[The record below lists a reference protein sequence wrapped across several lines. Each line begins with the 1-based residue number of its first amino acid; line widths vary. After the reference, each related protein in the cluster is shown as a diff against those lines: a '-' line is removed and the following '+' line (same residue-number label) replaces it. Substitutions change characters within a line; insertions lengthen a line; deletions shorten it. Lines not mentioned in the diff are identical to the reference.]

1 MEYNNF
7 TINKRGSKMEQFLE
21 KAKDASRVISTLS
34 GYEKNRILNEM
45 AQALRDKSTD
55 ILTANKLDMLNG
67 EKNNLTSALMD
78 RLFLD
83 EERIN
88 SMAIAIEEI
97 ASLKEPVGRVLDG
110 WVTEDGLKIEKVSI
124 AIGVIGI
131 IYESRPNVTS
141 DTAALCF
148 KSSNVCVLKGGKEA
162 DNSNKAIAKILQ
174 DVLIKNNLPQSL
186 ISLIPDTSREGVAQL
201 IKMDKYVDLII
212 PRGGAGLIKYVS
224 ENATV
229 SVVKHDKGQCH
240 TYIDKDAK
248 IENAIAIALNA
259 KVQRPGV
266 CNAMETLLVDKTI
279 ADNTLPLLK
288 KAFDEAH
295 TELKGC
301 KQTQNIIDIAN
312 ANDKDFDTEYLAN
325 ILNIKVV
332 DGVEEAVNHIIK
344 FGSGHSEAIIT
355 ENITTAEIFLNAI
368 DAAAVYVNAST
379 RFTDGG
385 AFGFGAEVGI
395 STNKLHA
402 RGPMGIEG
410 LTTYKFKI
418 YGSGQIR

>member
-1 MEYNNF
+1 
-7 TINKRGSKMEQFLE
+7 MEQFLQE
-21 KAKDASRVISTLS
+21 AKDASRVLNTLS
-34 GYEKNRILNEM
+34 GAQKNKILKEM
-45 AQALRDKSTD
+45 AEALR
-55 ILTANKLDMLNG
+55 ANTMNLIEANALDMADG
-67 EKNNLTSALMD
+67 KKNNLSSALMD

-83 EERIN
+83 ESRIE
-88 SMAIAIEEI
+88 SMAVAVEEI
-97 ASLKEPVGRVLDG
+97 AALKEPVGRVLDG

-124 AIGVIGI
+124 PIGVIGI

-162 DNSNKAIAKILQ
+162 EHSNKAIASVLQ
-174 DVLIKNNLPQSL
+174 AVLKRNDLPEAL
-186 ISLIPDTSREGVAQL
+186 ISLIPDSSREGVNKL

-212 PRGGAGLIKYVS
+212 PRGGEGLIRHVS
-224 ENATV
+224 QNATV

-240 TYIDKDAK
+240 TYIDKDANQ
-248 IENAIAIALNA
+248 EDAIKIALNA

-266 CNAMETLLVDKTI
+266 CNAMETLLVDKEI
-279 ADNTLPLLK
+279 ASQILPKLK
-288 KAFDEAH
+288 AAFDEVH
-295 TELKGC
+295 TQLKGC
-301 KQTQNIIDIAN
+301 EQTQELIEVAHASDE
-312 ANDKDFDTEYLAN
+312 DFDTEYLAN
-325 ILNIKVV
+325 ILNIRVV
-332 DGVEEAVNHIIK
+332 DGVRGAIEHIVR

-355 ENITTAEIFLNAI
+355 ENISSAEEFLNAI

-418 YGSGQIR
+418 YGKGQIR

>member
-1 MEYNNF
+1 M
-7 TINKRGSKMEQFLE
+7 KKFLE
-21 KAKDASRVISTLS
+21 KAKSGSRVLSTIS
-34 GYEKNRILNEM
+34 GAEKNRILKEM
-45 AQALRDKSTD
+45 AAALRNKTEE
-55 ILTANKLDMLNG
+55 LLEANAQDMSDAH
-67 EKNNLTSALMD
+67 KNDLSSALKD
-78 RLFLD
+78 RLLLD
-83 EERIN
+83 ADRIDA
-88 SMAIAIEEI
+88 MAVAVEEI
-97 ASLKEPVGRVLDG
+97 AALKEPVGRVIDG

-124 AIGVIGI
+124 PIGVIGI

-162 DNSNKAIAKILQ
+162 EYSNRAIAKVLQ
-174 DVLIKNNLPQSL
+174 GVLAKNDLPTSL
-186 ISLIPDTSREGVAQL
+186 VSLLEDSSREGVAKL

-248 IENAIAIALNA
+248 LDNAIAIAINA

-266 CNAMETLLVDKTI
+266 CNAMETLLVDSAI
-279 ADNTLPLLK
+279 ASTALPKLK
-288 KAFDEAH
+288 VEFDKAH

-301 KQTQNIIDIAN
+301 LETQTIIEVKN
-312 ANDKDFDTEYLAN
+312 ASDEDYDTEYLAN

-332 DGVEEAVNHIIK
+332 DGVDGAIEHIVR

-355 ENITTAEIFLNAI
+355 ENITSAEKFLNAI
-368 DAAAVYVNAST
+368 DSACVYVNAST

-385 AFGFGAEVGI
+385 SFGFGAEVGI

-418 YGSGQIR
+418 YGSGQTR

>member
-1 MEYNNF
+1 
-7 TINKRGSKMEQFLE
+7 MEQFLQT
-21 KAKDASRVISTLS
+21 AKSASRVLNKLS
-34 GYEKNRILNEM
+34 SKEKNAILKAM
-45 AQALRDKSTD
+45 AVALRESTQEL
-55 ILTANKLDMLNG
+55 IAANALDMSDG
-67 EKNNLTSALMD
+67 KKNNLTPALMD

-83 EERIN
+83 ASRIDA
-88 SMAIAIEEI
+88 MAVAVEEI
-97 ASLKEPVGRVLDG
+97 AGLKEPVGRVLDG
-110 WVTEDGLKIEKVSI
+110 WVTDDDLKIEKVSI
-124 AIGVIGI
+124 PIGVIGI

-162 DNSNKAIAKILQ
+162 EHSNRAIAQVLQ
-174 DVLIKNNLPQSL
+174 RVLEKNGLPKAL
-186 ISLIPDTSREGVAQL
+186 ISLIPDSSRAGVDKL

-212 PRGGAGLIKYVS
+212 PRGGAGLIKHVS

-248 IENAIAIALNA
+248 IDNAIAIAINA

-266 CNAMETLLVDKTI
+266 CNSMETLLVDSAI
-279 ADNTLPLLK
+279 AKETLPKLK
-288 KAFDEAH
+288 AAFDAEH
-295 TELKGC
+295 TQLKGC
-301 KQTQNIIDIAN
+301 ANTQAVIDVADVSD
-312 ANDKDFDTEYLAN
+312 ADFDTEYLAN

-332 DGVEEAVNHIIK
+332 DGVDGAIEHILR
-344 FGSGHSEAIIT
+344 FGSGHSESIIT
-355 ENITTAEIFLNAI
+355 ENITAAEEFLNAI

-418 YGSGQIR
+418 YGSGQTR

>member
-1 MEYNNF
+1 
-7 TINKRGSKMEQFLE
+7 MEQFLE
-21 KAKDASRVISTLS
+21 EAKSGSRVLSTISGS
-34 GYEKNRILNEM
+34 EKNRILKEM
-45 AQALRDKSTD
+45 AGALRNNTTN
-55 ILTANKLDMLNG
+55 LLEANALDMSDG
-67 EKNNLTSALMD
+67 EKNSLTSALMD

-83 EERIN
+83 EGRIDA
-88 SMAIAIEEI
+88 MAVAIEEI
-97 ASLKEPVGRVLDG
+97 AALKEPVGRVLDG

-124 AIGVIGI
+124 PIGVIGI

-162 DNSNKAIAKILQ
+162 QHSNRAIAEVLK
-174 DVLIKNNLPQSL
+174 DVLIENDLPSSL
-186 ISLIPDTSREGVAQL
+186 ISLIPDSSREGVAKL

-248 IENAIAIALNA
+248 LDNAIAIAINA

-266 CNAMETLLVDKTI
+266 CNAMETLLVDRAI
-279 ADNTLPLLK
+279 ASDALPKLK
-288 KAFDEAH
+288 VEFDKAH

-301 KQTQNIIDIAN
+301 LETQTIIEAEHATDE
-312 ANDKDFDTEYLAN
+312 DYDTEYLAN

-332 DGVEEAVNHIIK
+332 DGVEGAIEHIVK

-355 ENITTAEIFLNAI
+355 ENITSAEEFLNAI

>member
-1 MEYNNF
+1 
-7 TINKRGSKMEQFLE
+7 MEQFLE
-21 KAKDASRVISTLS
+21 KAKSTSRVLSTIS
-34 GYEKNRILNEM
+34 GKDKNKILNEM
-45 AQALRDKSTD
+45 ANALR
-55 ILTANKLDMLNG
+55 ANTMNLLEANAIDMKNGKELN
-67 EKNNLTSALMD
+67 LSSALMD
-78 RLFLD
+78 RLYLD
-83 EERIN
+83 EARVD
-88 SMAIAIEEI
+88 SMAVAIEEI

-124 AIGVIGI
+124 PIGVIGI

-141 DTAALCF
+141 DTAGLCF
-148 KSSNVCVLKGGKEA
+148 KSGNVCVLKGGKEA
-162 DNSNKAIAKILQ
+162 EHSNKAIAEILQ
-174 DVLIKNNLPQSL
+174 KVLEKNNLPKEL
-186 ISLIPDTSREGVAQL
+186 ISLIPDSSREGVAQL

-224 ENATV
+224 QNATV

-240 TYIDKDAK
+240 TYIDKDANQK
-248 IENAIAIALNA
+248 NAIAIAINA

-266 CNAMETLLVDKTI
+266 CNAMETLLVDKDVAEEI
-279 ADNTLPLLK
+279 LPKLK
-288 KAFDEAH
+288 EAFDEAH

-301 KQTQNIIDIAN
+301 ELTQQIIQTNSATDE
-312 ANDKDFDTEYLAN
+312 DFDTEYLAN

-332 DGVEEAVNHIIK
+332 DGVDGAIEHIVR

-355 ENITTAEIFLNAI
+355 ENITTAESFLNNI

-418 YGSGQIR
+418 YGSGQTR

>member
-1 MEYNNF
+1 MGSDME
-7 TINKRGSKMEQFLE
+7 EFLQ
-21 KAKDASRVISTLS
+21 KAKSAARVLNTLS
-34 GYEKNRILNEM
+34 GAEKNRILKEM
-45 AQALRDKSTD
+45 AAALR
-55 ILTANKLDMLNG
+55 ANTMELLEANAKDMADG
-67 EKNNLTSALMD
+67 EKNQLSSALMD
-78 RLFLD
+78 RLLLD
-83 EERIN
+83 EKRVD
-88 SMAIAIEEI
+88 SMAVAIEEI
-97 ASLKEPVGRVLDG
+97 SGLKDPVGRILDG
-110 WVTEDGLKIEKVSI
+110 WVTEDDLKIEKVSI
-124 AIGVIGI
+124 PIGVIGI

-162 DNSNKAIAKILQ
+162 ENSNRAIAKVLQ
-174 DVLIKNNLPQSL
+174 ATLEKNSLPKEL
-186 ISLIPDTSREGVAQL
+186 ISLIPDSSREGVAQL
-201 IKMDKYVDLII
+201 IKMDRYVDLII
-212 PRGGAGLIKYVS
+212 PRGGEGLIKYVS
-224 ENATV
+224 QNATV

-240 TYIDKDAK
+240 TYIDKDANMQDAIK
-248 IENAIAIALNA
+248 IAINA

-266 CNAMETLLVDKTI
+266 CNSMETLLVDK
-279 ADNTLPLLK
+279 AVAKEALPKLK
-288 KAFDEAH
+288 EAFDAAH

-301 KQTQNIIDIAN
+301 SATQEIISVAD
-312 ANDKDFDTEYLAN
+312 ANDADFDTEYLAN

-332 DGVEEAVNHIIK
+332 AGVEEAIEHIVR

-355 ENITTAEIFLNAI
+355 ENIKTAEEFLNSI
-368 DAAAVYVNAST
+368 DAAALYVNAST

-410 LTTYKFKI
+410 LTTYKYKI

>member
-1 MEYNNF
+1 ME
-7 TINKRGSKMEQFLE
+7 EFLQQ
-21 KAKDASRVISTLS
+21 AKSSSRVFSTLS
-34 GYEKNRILNEM
+34 GREKNNILKEM
-45 AQALRDKSTD
+45 AQALRDNTQT
-55 ILTANKLDMLNG
+55 LLEANALDMQAG
-67 EKNNLTSALMD
+67 KENNLSSALMD

-83 EERIN
+83 ASRIEN
-88 SMAIAIEEI
+88 MAVAVEEI
-97 ASLKEPVGRVLDG
+97 AALKEPVGRILDG
-110 WVTEDGLKIEKVSI
+110 WVTEDGLKMQKVSI
-124 AIGVIGI
+124 PIGVIGI

-162 DNSNKAIAKILQ
+162 EFSNKAIAGILQ
-174 DVLIKNNLPQSL
+174 NVLVQNDLPTAL
-186 ISLIPDTSREGVAQL
+186 ISLIPDSSRAGVDKL

-212 PRGGAGLIKYVS
+212 PRGGAGLIKHVS

-248 IENAIAIALNA
+248 LDEAIAIAINA
-259 KVQRPGV
+259 KTQRPGV
-266 CNAMETLLVDKTI
+266 CNAMETLLVDKAI
-279 ADNTLPLLK
+279 AKEALPK
-288 KAFDEAH
+288 IKTAFDKAG
-295 TELKGC
+295 TDLKGC
-301 KQTQNIIDIAN
+301 ADTQEIITVAQATDE
-312 ANDKDFDTEYLAN
+312 DFDTEYLAN

-332 DGVEEAVNHIIK
+332 DGVEGAIEHIVR
-344 FGSGHSEAIIT
+344 FTSGHSEAIVT
-355 ENITTAEIFLNAI
+355 ENITTAEKFLNEI

-418 YGSGQIR
+418 YGSGQVRR

>member
-1 MEYNNF
+1 MEA
-7 TINKRGSKMEQFLE
+7 FLQE
-21 KAKDASRVISTLS
+21 AKASSRVLSTLS
-34 GYEKNRILNEM
+34 GADKNRILKEM
-45 AQALRDKSTD
+45 ATALRVNTTD
-55 ILTANKLDMLNG
+55 ILKANALDMEDAEANDLAASL
-67 EKNNLTSALMD
+67 KD

-83 EERIN
+83 ESRVDG
-88 SMAIAIEEI
+88 MAVAIKEI
-97 ASLKEPVGRVLDG
+97 AALKEPVGRVLDG
-110 WVTEDGLKIEKVSI
+110 WVTEDGLKIEKVSVP
-124 AIGVIGI
+124 IGVIGI

-141 DTAALCF
+141 DTAALSF

-162 DNSNKAIAKILQ
+162 QNSNEAIAKVLQ
-174 DVLIKNNLPQSL
+174 NVLKENDLPEAL
-186 ISLIPDTSREGVAQL
+186 ISLIPDASREGVSKL
-201 IKMDKYVDLII
+201 IRMDKYVDLIV
-212 PRGGAGLIKYVS
+212 PRGGEGLIRYVS

-229 SVVKHDKGQCH
+229 PVVKHDKGQCH
-240 TYIDKDAK
+240 TYIDEDANVQ
-248 IENAIAIALNA
+248 NAIAIAINA

-266 CNAMETLLVDKTI
+266 CNSMETLLVDAAI
-279 ADNTLPLLK
+279 SAEVLPQLK
-288 KAFDEAH
+288 EAFDEAH

-301 KQTQNIIDIAN
+301 VHTQEIIEVATATEADY
-312 ANDKDFDTEYLAN
+312 DTEYLAN
-325 ILNIKVV
+325 ILNIRVV
-332 DGVEEAVNHIIK
+332 DGVNGAIDHIIR

-355 ENITTAEIFLNAI
+355 ENITTAETFLNGI

-410 LTTYKFKI
+410 LTTYKFKV

>member
-1 MEYNNF
+1 ME
-7 TINKRGSKMEQFLE
+7 KFLKE
-21 KAKDASRVISTLS
+21 AKSSSRFLGNLS
-34 GYEKNRILNEM
+34 GSEKNRILREM
-45 AQALRDKSTD
+45 ANALR
-55 ILTANKLDMLNG
+55 ANTMDLIEANAIDMLEG
-67 EKNNLTSALMD
+67 EKNKLSDALMD

-83 EERIN
+83 EERIE
-88 SMAIAIEEI
+88 SMAKAIEEI
-97 ASLKEPVGRVLDG
+97 AALKEPVGRVLDG

-124 AIGVIGI
+124 PIGVIGI

-162 DNSNKAIAKILQ
+162 EFSNKAIAKVLQ
-174 DVLIKNNLPQSL
+174 AVLEQNNLPKEL
-186 ISLIPDTSREGVAQL
+186 ISLIPDSSREGVAKL

-212 PRGGAGLIKYVS
+212 PRGGAGLIQYVS
-224 ENATV
+224 QNATV

-240 TYIDKDAK
+240 TYIDKDAN
-248 IENAIAIALNA
+248 IENAIKIAINA

-266 CNAMETLLVDKTI
+266 CNAMETLLVDEAI
-279 ADNTLPLLK
+279 AKETLPKLK
-288 KAFDEAH
+288 EAFDATH
-295 TELKGC
+295 TDLKGC
-301 KQTQNIIDIAN
+301 AQAQEIIDVSN
-312 ANDKDFDTEYLAN
+312 ATDEDYDTEYLAN

-332 DGVEEAVNHIIK
+332 KGVAGAIEHIVR

-355 ENITTAEIFLNAI
+355 ENITTAEEFLNNI

-410 LTTYKFKI
+410 LTTYKYKI
-418 YGSGQIR
+418 YGKGQTR

>member
-1 MEYNNF
+1 
-7 TINKRGSKMEQFLE
+7 MEQFLQE
-21 KAKDASRVISTLS
+21 AKSAARVLNTLS
-34 GYEKNRILNEM
+34 GSEKNRILKEM
-45 AQALRDKSTD
+45 AKALRGNSKDLEQENAKDMADGKDKN
-55 ILTANKLDMLNG
+55 LTA
-67 EKNNLTSALMD
+67 ALMD

-83 EERIN
+83 ESRID
-88 SMAIAIEEI
+88 SMAVAIEEI
-97 ASLKEPVGRVLDG
+97 AALKEPVGRVLDG

-124 AIGVIGI
+124 PIGVIGI

-162 DNSNKAIAKILQ
+162 ENSNKAIAKVLQ
-174 DVLIKNNLPQSL
+174 GVLAANNLPTAL
-186 ISLIPDTSREGVAQL
+186 ISLIPDSSRAGVDKL

-212 PRGGAGLIKYVS
+212 PRGGAGLINHVS
-224 ENATV
+224 KNATV

-248 IENAIAIALNA
+248 IDNAIAIAINA

-266 CNAMETLLVDKTI
+266 CNSMETLLVDSVI
-279 ADNTLPLLK
+279 AKDTLPKLK
-288 KAFDEAH
+288 LAFDETH

-301 KQTQNIIDIAN
+301 VNTQNIIDVA
-312 ANDKDFDTEYLAN
+312 DVTDEDFDTEYLAN

-332 DGVEEAVNHIIK
+332 DGVDGAIEHIVK

-355 ENITTAEIFLNAI
+355 ESITSAEIFLNAI

>member
-1 MEYNNF
+1 MEA
-7 TINKRGSKMEQFLE
+7 FLQE
-21 KAKDASRVISTLS
+21 AKASSRVLSTLS
-34 GYEKNRILNEM
+34 GAEKNRILREM
-45 AQALRDKSTD
+45 AAALRVNTGD
-55 ILTANKLDMLNG
+55 ILKANALDMADA
-67 EKNNLTSALMD
+67 ETNNLAASLKD

-83 EERIN
+83 EGRVDG
-88 SMAIAIEEI
+88 MAVAIEEI
-97 ASLKEPVGRVLDG
+97 AALKEPVGRVHDG
-110 WVTEDGLKIEKVSI
+110 WVTEDGLKIEKVSVP
-124 AIGVIGI
+124 IGVIGI

-141 DTAALCF
+141 DTAALSF

-162 DNSNKAIAKILQ
+162 QHSNEAIAKVLQ
-174 DVLIKNNLPQSL
+174 GVLKENDLPEAL
-186 ISLIPDTSREGVAQL
+186 ISLIPDASREGVSKL
-201 IKMDKYVDLII
+201 IKMDKYVDLIV
-212 PRGGAGLIKYVS
+212 PRGGEGLIRYVS
-224 ENATV
+224 ENASV
-229 SVVKHDKGQCH
+229 PVVKHDKGQCH
-240 TYIDKDAK
+240 TYIDKDANVQ
-248 IENAIAIALNA
+248 NAIAIAINA

-266 CNAMETLLVDKTI
+266 CNAMETLLVDAVI
-279 ADNTLPLLK
+279 AEEILPQLK
-288 KAFDEAH
+288 EAFDEAH

-301 KQTQNIIDIAN
+301 AVTQKSIDVAP
-312 ANDKDFDTEYLAN
+312 ATDEDYDTEYLAN

-332 DGVEEAVNHIIK
+332 DGVEEAIEHIVR

-355 ENITTAEIFLNAI
+355 ENITTAEAFLNGI

>member
-1 MEYNNF
+1 ME
-7 TINKRGSKMEQFLE
+7 IFLQE
-21 KAKDASRVISTLS
+21 AKSASRVLSTISGS
-34 GYEKNRILNEM
+34 EKNRILKEM
-45 AQALRDKSTD
+45 ANALRSNTMNL
-55 ILTANKLDMLNG
+55 IEANALDMADG
-67 EKNNLTSALMD
+67 EKNNLSSSLMD

-83 EERIN
+83 EKRIDA
-88 SMAIAIEEI
+88 MAVAIEEI
-97 ASLKEPVGRVLDG
+97 AALKEPVGRVLDG
-110 WVTEDGLKIEKVSI
+110 WITEDGLKIEKTSI
-124 AIGVIGI
+124 PIGVIGI

-162 DNSNKAIAKILQ
+162 ENSNVAIAKILQ
-174 DVLIKNNLPQSL
+174 ATLEKNNLPVAL
-186 ISLIPDTSREGVAQL
+186 ISLIPDSSREGVAKL
-201 IKMDKYVDLII
+201 IKMDKYIDLII

-229 SVVKHDKGQCH
+229 SVVKHDKGQNH
-240 TYIDKDAK
+240 TFIDKDAK
-248 IENAIAIALNA
+248 IDDAIAIALNA

-266 CNAMETLLVDKTI
+266 CNAMETLLVDKAI
-279 ADNTLPLLK
+279 ALEALPK
-288 KAFDEAH
+288 IKSAFDKAN
-295 TELKGC
+295 TDLKGC
-301 KQTQNIIDIAN
+301 VQTQNIIDVA
-312 ANDKDFDTEYLAN
+312 DVTDEDYDTEYLAN
-325 ILNIKVV
+325 ILNIRVV
-332 DGVEEAVNHIIK
+332 DGVEGAIEHIVK
-344 FGSGHSEAIIT
+344 YGSGHSEAIVT
-355 ENITTAEIFLNAI
+355 ENISVAEEFLNAI

>member
-1 MEYNNF
+1 ME
-7 TINKRGSKMEQFLE
+7 KFLE
-21 KAKDASRVISTLS
+21 EAKAASRVLSTMS
-34 GYEKNRILNEM
+34 GAQKNKILHEM
-45 AQALRDKSTD
+45 AKALRSNTMDLLEANALDMADGKKNA
-55 ILTANKLDMLNG
+55 LTA
-67 EKNNLTSALMD
+67 ALMD
-78 RLFLD
+78 RLYLD
-83 EERIN
+83 EKRIDA
-88 SMAIAIEEI
+88 MAVAVEEI
-97 ASLKEPVGRVLDG
+97 AALKEPVGRVLDG
-110 WVTEDGLKIEKVSI
+110 WITEDGLKIEKVSI
-124 AIGVIGI
+124 PIGVIGI

-148 KSSNVCVLKGGKEA
+148 KSANVAVLKGGKEA
-162 DNSNKAIAKILQ
+162 ENSNKAIAKVLQ
-174 DVLIKNNLPQSL
+174 SVLEKNNLPTAL
-186 ISLIPDTSREGVAQL
+186 ISLIPDSSREGVDKL

-212 PRGGAGLIKYVS
+212 PRGGAGLIAHVS
-224 ENATV
+224 KNATV

-240 TYIDKDAK
+240 TYIDKEAK
-248 IENAIAIALNA
+248 IDDAIAIALNA

-266 CNAMETLLVDKTI
+266 CNAMETLLVDGAI
-279 ADNTLPLLK
+279 AKETLPRLK
-288 KAFDEAH
+288 IAFDKAH

-301 KQTQNIIDIAN
+301 AQTQEIIEVAN
-312 ANDKDFDTEYLAN
+312 ATDEDYDTEYLAN

-332 DGVEEAVNHIIK
+332 NGVEGAIEHIVK

-355 ENITTAEIFLNAI
+355 QNITTAEAFLNVI

-410 LTTYKFKI
+410 LTTYKYKI
-418 YGSGQIR
+418 YGSGQVRG

>member
-1 MEYNNF
+1 ME
-7 TINKRGSKMEQFLE
+7 SFLQDA
-21 KAKDASRVISTLS
+21 KASSRVLAAIS
-34 GYEKNRILNEM
+34 GREKNRILNEM
-45 AQALRDKSTD
+45 AKALRNNTD
-55 ILTANKLDMLNG
+55 VLVKQNQIDMKNG
-67 EKNNLTSALMD
+67 KESNLSSSLMD
-78 RLFLD
+78 RLLLD
-83 EERIN
+83 KSRIN
-88 SMAIAIEEI
+88 AMAVAIEEI
-97 ASLKEPVGRVLDG
+97 AALKDPVGRVLDG
-110 WVTEDGLKIEKVSI
+110 WITEDGLNMQKVSI
-124 AIGVIGI
+124 PIGVIGI

-148 KSSNVCVLKGGKEA
+148 KSSNVCILKGGKEA
-162 DNSNKAIAKILQ
+162 QNSNEAIAKVLQ
-174 DVLIKNNLPQSL
+174 DVLEANDLPRAL
-186 ISLIPDTSREGVAQL
+186 ISLIPDASRAGVDTL

-212 PRGGAGLIKYVS
+212 PRGGAGLIKHVS
-224 ENATV
+224 QNATV

-248 IENAIAIALNA
+248 LDNAIAIALNA

-266 CNAMETLLVDKTI
+266 CNAMETLLIDEAI
-279 ADNTLPLLK
+279 ADDALPKLK
-288 KAFDEAH
+288 TAFDQAH
-295 TELKGC
+295 TQLKGDE
-301 KQTQNIIDIAN
+301 KTQSIIDIAH
-312 ANDKDFDTEYLAN
+312 ASDEDYDTEYLAN

-332 DGVEEAVNHIIK
+332 NGVQGAIEHIVR

-355 ENITTAEIFLNAI
+355 ENITAAETFMNAI

-418 YGSGQIR
+418 YGSGQIRA

>member
-1 MEYNNF
+1 MEA
-7 TINKRGSKMEQFLE
+7 FLQE
-21 KAKDASRVISTLS
+21 AKASSRVLSTLS
-34 GYEKNRILNEM
+34 GADKNRVLKEM
-45 AQALRDKSTD
+45 AVALRVNTGD
-55 ILTANKLDMLNG
+55 ILKANALDMQ
-67 EKNNLTSALMD
+67 EAETNNLAASLKD

-83 EERIN
+83 EGRVEG
-88 SMAIAIEEI
+88 MAVAIEEI
-97 ASLKEPVGRVLDG
+97 SALKEPIGRVLDG
-110 WVTEDGLKIEKVSI
+110 WVTEDGLKIEKVSVP
-124 AIGVIGI
+124 IGVIGI

-141 DTAALCF
+141 DTAALSF
-148 KSSNVCVLKGGKEA
+148 KSANVCVLKGGKEA
-162 DNSNKAIAKILQ
+162 QHSNEAIAKVLQ
-174 DVLIKNNLPQSL
+174 GVLKGNDLPEAL
-186 ISLIPDTSREGVAQL
+186 ISLIPDASREGVEKL
-201 IKMDKYVDLII
+201 IKMDKYVDLIV
-212 PRGGAGLIKYVS
+212 PRGGEGLIRYVS
-224 ENATV
+224 ENASV
-229 SVVKHDKGQCH
+229 PVVKHDKGQCH
-240 TYIDKDAK
+240 TYIDEDANV
-248 IENAIAIALNA
+248 ENAIAIAINA

-266 CNAMETLLVDKTI
+266 CNSMETLLVDAAI
-279 ADNTLPLLK
+279 SDEILPQLK
-288 KAFDEAH
+288 AAFDEAH

-301 KQTQNIIDIAN
+301 VETQKSIDVAP
-312 ANDKDFDTEYLAN
+312 ATEADYDTEYLAN

-332 DGVEEAVNHIIK
+332 DGVDGAIEHIIR

-355 ENITTAEIFLNAI
+355 ENITTAEAFLNSI

>member
-1 MEYNNF
+1 MGSDME
-7 TINKRGSKMEQFLE
+7 EFLQ
-21 KAKDASRVISTLS
+21 KAKSAARVLNTLS
-34 GYEKNRILNEM
+34 GAEKNRILKEM
-45 AQALRDKSTD
+45 AAALR
-55 ILTANKLDMLNG
+55 ANTMELLEANAKDMADG
-67 EKNNLTSALMD
+67 EKNQLSSALMD
-78 RLFLD
+78 RLLLD
-83 EERIN
+83 EKRVD
-88 SMAIAIEEI
+88 SMAVAIEEI
-97 ASLKEPVGRVLDG
+97 SGLKDPVGRILDG
-110 WVTEDGLKIEKVSI
+110 WVTEDDLKIEKVSI
-124 AIGVIGI
+124 PIGVIGI

-162 DNSNKAIAKILQ
+162 ENSNRAIAKVLQ
-174 DVLIKNNLPQSL
+174 ATLEKNSLPKEL
-186 ISLIPDTSREGVAQL
+186 ISLIPDSSREGVAQL
-201 IKMDKYVDLII
+201 IKMDRYVDLII
-212 PRGGAGLIKYVS
+212 PRGGEGLIKYVS
-224 ENATV
+224 QNATV

-240 TYIDKDAK
+240 TYIDKDANMQDAIK
-248 IENAIAIALNA
+248 IAINA

-266 CNAMETLLVDKTI
+266 CNSMETLLVDK
-279 ADNTLPLLK
+279 AVAKEALPKLK
-288 KAFDEAH
+288 EAFDAAH

-301 KQTQNIIDIAN
+301 SATQEIISVAD
-312 ANDKDFDTEYLAN
+312 ANDADFDTEYLAN

-332 DGVEEAVNHIIK
+332 AGVEEAIDHIVR

-355 ENITTAEIFLNAI
+355 ENIKTAEEFLNSI
-368 DAAAVYVNAST
+368 DAAALYVNAST

-410 LTTYKFKI
+410 LTTYKYKI

>member
-1 MEYNNF
+1 
-7 TINKRGSKMEQFLE
+7 MEQFLKE
-21 KAKDASRVISTLS
+21 AKSAS
-34 GYEKNRILNEM
+34 RILNTLNSSDKNKILREM
-45 AQALRDKSTD
+45 ANALR
-55 ILTANKLDMLNG
+55 ANTMDLIEANAIDMLEG
-67 EKNNLTSALMD
+67 EKNKLSSALMD

-83 EERIN
+83 EERIE
-88 SMAIAIEEI
+88 SMAKAVEEI
-97 ASLKEPVGRVLDG
+97 AALKEPVGRVLDG

-124 AIGVIGI
+124 PIGVIGI

-162 DNSNKAIAKILQ
+162 EFSNKAIAKVLQ
-174 DVLIKNNLPQSL
+174 AVLANHDLPTSL
-186 ISLIPDTSREGVAQL
+186 ISLIPDSSREGVAKL

-224 ENATV
+224 QNATV

-240 TYIDKDAK
+240 TYIDKDAN
-248 IENAIAIALNA
+248 IDNAIKIAINA

-266 CNAMETLLVDKTI
+266 CNAMETLLVDKAI
-279 ADNTLPLLK
+279 AKETLPLLK
-288 KAFDEAH
+288 EAFDASH
-295 TELKGC
+295 TDLKGC
-301 KQTQNIIDIAN
+301 STTQEIINVAA
-312 ANDKDFDTEYLAN
+312 ANDEDYDTEYLAN

-332 DGVEEAVNHIIK
+332 DGVNGAIEHIVR
-344 FGSGHSEAIIT
+344 FSSGHSEAIIT
-355 ENITTAEIFLNAI
+355 ENITTAEEFLNNI

-379 RFTDGG
+379 RFTDGA

-410 LTTYKFKI
+410 LTTYKYKV